1 MKGREFWLKQL
12 KILTLLL
19 LAASLTVPFGLSEA
33 VVLKSAFPK
42 RANYFL
48 AWDMSM
54 AQARELAKWDLVI
67 LDMEHQVKSRDKLE
81 EMRRINPRI
90 VLIAYITAQE
100 IRNDVPRM
108 APYVPLRAKLWSG
121 IQSNWWLMSSGG
133 QKISWWPGTSMLNM
147 ASPWSEYL
155 SNFVNR
161 DVLGSGLWDGVFF
174 DNTWNSL
181 TDKVGSNVD
190 INGDGLV
197 ESRETIEA
205 NYRHGMNNFFA
216 RVRELDGNKHLLMG
230 IDGENFI
237 GLNGMMFENF
247 PYARGWS
254 RMMNDYIGFPG
265 RAVSAPAY
273 SVLNANTANA
283 GGADDYQ
290 RLRFGLASA
299 LLGNGFYSFDVG
311 DRDHGQTWWYDEYD
325 FNLGESTA
333 GPTLARVNSSNF
345 NQQGIWRRDFK
356 NGLVL
361 VNSGIGSESID
372 LNAEYEKLKGTQ
384 DPGTNDGVIVS
395 NVTLPSYDGLIL
407 LRPLDKLSN
416 AVFTNGTFVRI
427 FNRSGHSIRNGFFA
441 YDNRF
446 RGGRTLYSGAPNS
459 VLADG
464 NQIKIYDGGNIVGS
478 FLPFGPTYKGTL
490 SLAVADTDLDGL
502 TEVIVGMGTGGSQVK
517 IFDFTGREEKS
528 FTALAV
534 GSKAGVTVAVANING
549 FGPPEIIVGTAKGS
563 SQIRIFSNEGKLVS
577 AGWLVLP
584 KSYKGGINV
593 AAGDINGDDKA
604 EIIVGAATGRPDI
617 KIFDQRGKVVGKGFL
632 GASVKA
638 KNGVKVAVVDVDG
651 DGVDEIVTYS
661 GEVFTT
667 ALK

>member
-33 VVLKSAFPK
+33 VVLKSTFPK

-48 AWDMSM
+48 AWDMSLE
-54 AQARELAKWDLVI
+54 QARELAKWDLVI
-67 LDMEHQVKSRDKLE
+67 LDMEHQVKSRDKIE
-81 EMRRINPRI
+81 EMRRINPHI

-100 IRNDVPRM
+100 IRNDVPRL

-121 IQSNWWLMSSGG
+121 IQSNWWLTNSIG
-133 QKISWWPGTSMLNM
+133 QKISWWPGTSMLNIT
-147 ASPWSEYL
+147 SPWSEYL
-155 SNFVNR
+155 ANFISK
-161 DVLGSGLWDGVFF
+161 DILSSGLWDGVFF

-181 TDKVGSNVD
+181 TEKIGNSADIKDVD
-190 INGDGLV
+190 
-197 ESRETIEA
+197 
-205 NYRHGMNNFFA
+205 YRQGMNNFFA
-216 RVRELDGNKHLLMG
+216 RVRELDGNKHWLMG
-230 IDGENFI
+230 IDGENFT

-254 RMMNDYIGFPG
+254 RMMNDYTGFPS
-265 RAVSAPAY
+265 RAVAAPAY
-273 SVLNANTANA
+273 SILNANTANA

-345 NQQGIWRRDFK
+345 NQKGIWRRDFK

-361 VNSGIGSESID
+361 VNSGTGSENIE

-384 DPGTNDGVIVS
+384 DPGTNDGIIVS
-395 NVTLPSYDGLIL
+395 SITLPSYDGLIL

-416 AVFTNGTFVRI
+416 AVFTNGTFVRV

-441 YDNRF
+441 YDSRF

-478 FLPFGPTYKGTL
+478 FLPFGLTYKGTL
-490 SLAVADTDLDGL
+490 SLAVADTDLDGQP
-502 TEVIVGMGTGGSQVK
+502 EVIVGMGTGGSQVK
-517 IFDFTGREEKS
+517 IFDFLGREEKS
-528 FTALAV
+528 FTALAG
-534 GSKAGVTVAVANING
+534 GSKAGVSVAVANING
-549 FGPPEIIVGTAKGS
+549 FGPPEIIVGSAKSS
-563 SQIRIFSNEGKLVS
+563 SQIRIFSNVGKLVS

-604 EIIVGAATGRPDI
+604 EIIAGAATGRPDV
-617 KIFDQRGKVVGKGFL
+617 KIYDQRGKAVGKGFL
-632 GASVKA
+632 GASPTA
-638 KNGVKVAVVDVDG
+638 KNGVKVAAVDIDG

-667 ALK
+667 ALR